1 MILHDERVCVACDS
15 REQER
20 SQNDDAES
28 GCVGGEGP
36 LVVCELWRRVMGDSA
51 KVRQCSLLFCVM
63 MFCASCARERFIV
76 KKKSALGQT
85 HFELRFRSLL
95 VEIIRSLLAK
105 QLTLRYIS
113 FKNATFFKS

>member
-36 LVVCELWRRVMGDSA
+36 LVVCELWRRVVGGSA
-51 KVRQCSLLFCVM
+51 KVCPCSLMFCVM
-63 MFCASCARERFIV
+63 ILCASCARERFILSARECV
-76 KKKSALGQT
+76 RERKSDK
-85 HFELRFRSLL
+85 E
-95 VEIIRSLLAK
+95 
-105 QLTLRYIS
+105 
-113 FKNATFFKS
+113 NN